1 MTPPSLSERARAG
14 LAATDMDDPPYLAP
28 LNPPQREAV
37 LTTEGP
43 VLMLAGAGTGKT
55 RALTTRLA
63 HLIATGRAGPG
74 DILAVTFTNKAA
86 REMKERIGELI
97 GEAVEGMRWLGTFH
111 SIGAQIL
118 RIHAEIVGL
127 KSSFTIIDTD
137 DQIRLCKQ
145 VIAAEGLDEKR
156 WTGRGFAGLLDDWKN
171 RGLTP
176 GEVPA
181 DEAHKFGDGRA
192 IKLYRAYQE
201 RLISLNAADFGDLL
215 VHNLTIFRKAP
226 DVLARYH
233 RRFRYILVDEY
244 QDTNIAQYL
253 WLRLLARD
261 AEGKSGGNICVV
273 GDDDQSIYGWR
284 GAEVA
289 NILRF
294 EKDFP
299 GAKVIRLEQNYRST
313 PSILAAASAIID
325 HNSNRLG
332 KTLWT
337 DVPDGPKVKLRGV
350 WDADE
355 EARQVTD
362 DIEAEQTKGRRLSDM
377 AVLVRASFQMRSFEE
392 RFNTAGIPYR
402 VVGGPRFYEREET
415 RDALAYLRLVRNPD
429 DDLSFTRIINK
440 PRRGFGDKAVQ
451 TLNIAAREMRVS
463 LTEAGRR
470 LLETDEMR
478 GKARTS
484 LARFL
489 EQLRQWQAMAETT
502 PPSELS
508 ETVLEESGYTDFW
521 RNQKT
526 IQSAGKLENLKE
538 LTRAAGE
545 FDTLEGYLD
554 HVSLVA
560 ERPAESS
567 DGEVWLM
574 TLHAAKGL
582 EYPVVFLPGWEEEI
596 FPSGR
601 SVNENGQDGLEEER
615 RLAYVGITR
624 AREDCRISF
633 AANRQVYGRWQSA
646 LPSRFIDELPE
657 EHVEVMSE
665 PGLYGV
671 KAKEMPAYS
680 RFDQV
685 AASDGGYDTPGWKR
699 ARSSRPR
706 NPAPA
711 IEGSSRLIA
720 SSVGGTSPF
729 KTGER
734 VFHQKFGYGEVKGA
748 DGNKLDVA
756 FEKAGQKK
764 VIASFLIAAD
774 EV

>member
-1 MTPPSLSERARAG
+1 MTPPPSLSERALAG
-14 LAATDMDDPPYLAP
+14 AAPTPSDTADAAYLAD

-55 RALTTRLA
+55 RALTARLA
-63 HLIATGRAGPG
+63 HLIASGRARPHQ
-74 DILAVTFTNKAA
+74 ILAVTFTNKAA
-86 REMKERIGELI
+86 REMRERVRGLI
-97 GEAVEGMRWLGTFH
+97 GDAVEGMRWLGTFH

-118 RIHAEIVGL
+118 RMHAEMVGL

-137 DQIRLCKQ
+137 DQIRLAKQ
-145 VIAAEGLDEKR
+145 LIAAEGLDEKR
-156 WTGRGFAGLLDDWKN
+156 WTGRALCGVIDDWKN
-171 RGLTP
+171 RGLVP
-176 GEVPA
+176 DDVPA
-181 DEAHKFGDGRA
+181 DEAHRFGDGRGIA
-192 IKLYRAYQE
+192 LYRAYQE
-201 RLISLNAADFGDLL
+201 RLTSLNAADFGDLL
-215 VHNLTIFRKAP
+215 VHNLTIFRRDP
-226 DVLARYH
+226 EVLAEFH

-261 AEGKSGGNICVV
+261 ETGKSGGNICVV

-313 PSILAAASAIID
+313 PAILAAASAVID
-325 HNSNRLG
+325 NNKGRLG

-337 DVPDGPKVKLRGV
+337 DQPDGPPLALRGV

-362 DIEAEQTKGRRLSDM
+362 DIEAEQAKGRPLSDM
-377 AVLVRASFQMRSFEE
+377 AVLVRASFQMRAFEE
-392 RFNTAGIPYR
+392 RFNTAGLPYR

-440 PRRGFGDKAVQ
+440 PRRGFGDKALQ
-451 TLNIAAREMRVS
+451 TLNIAAREMGVS
-463 LTEAGRR
+463 LSVAGQR
-470 LLETDEMR
+470 LLETDEIK
-478 GKARTS
+478 GKARSS
-484 LARFL
+484 LRIFL
-489 EQLRQWQAMAETT
+489 DNLVRWRAEAGDS
-502 PPSELS
+502 PPGELA
-508 ETVLEESGYTDFW
+508 EKILEEAGYTDFW

-526 IQSAGKLENLKE
+526 VQSAGKLENLKE
-538 LTRAAGE
+538 LARAAGE

-560 ERPAESS
+560 ERTADSE
-567 DGEVWLM
+567 DGGVWLM

-582 EYPVVFLPGWEEEI
+582 EFPVVFLPGWEEEI

-601 SVNENGQDGLEEER
+601 SVNENGLEGLEEER

-624 AREDCRISF
+624 ARESCRISF

-657 EHVEVMSE
+657 EHVDVVSE

-671 KAKEMPAYS
+671 KAQEMPAFS
-680 RFDQV
+680 RFDDV
-685 AASDGGYDTPGWKR
+685 AASDGGYNTPGWKR
-699 ARSSRPR
+699 ARSGRARGAP
-706 NPAPA
+706 PA
-711 IEGSSRLIA
+711 IEGTARLVA
-720 SSVGGTSPF
+720 SSAPGDSAFGL
-729 KTGER
+729 GDR
-734 VFHQKFGYGEVKGA
+734 VFHQKFGYGTVKGA
-748 DGNKLDVA
+748 EGNKLEVD
-756 FEKAGQKK
+756 FEKAGTKK
-764 VIASFLIAAD
+764 VIASFLSAP
-774 EV
+774 